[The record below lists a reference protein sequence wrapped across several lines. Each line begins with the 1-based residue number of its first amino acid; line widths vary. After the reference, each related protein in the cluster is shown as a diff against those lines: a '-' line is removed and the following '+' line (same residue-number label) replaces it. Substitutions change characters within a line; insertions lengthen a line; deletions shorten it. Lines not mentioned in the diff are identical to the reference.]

1 MSLIGSYFLLR
12 LHATYSCDARW
23 LSAVSRKLKV
33 VNLPVTPVENCRQ
46 PLGGLWK

>member
-1 MSLIGSYFLLR
+1 MFPKF
-12 LHATYSCDARW
+12 HAAYSCDARW

-46 PLGGLWK
+46 PFGGLLYFMD